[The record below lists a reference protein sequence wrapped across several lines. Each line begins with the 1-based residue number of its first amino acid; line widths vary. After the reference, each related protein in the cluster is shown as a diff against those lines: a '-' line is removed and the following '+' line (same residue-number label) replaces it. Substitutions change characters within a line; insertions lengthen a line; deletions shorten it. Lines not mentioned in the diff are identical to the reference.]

1 MLTCKLCGTQLGKKN
16 LRRDGSLL
24 CPICGQIYWKAA
36 VERAYKSADDSEHRA
51 EIRKLAYNRESR
63 KSTEWMASRIQEALI
78 A

>member
-1 MLTCKLCGTQLGKKN
+1 MLTCKLCGTQLGKKS

-24 CPICGQIYWKAA
+24 CPVCGQIYWKAA

-51 EIRKLAYNRESR
+51 EIRKMAYNRESR

>member
-24 CPICGQIYWKAA
+24 CPVCGQIYWKAA
-36 VERAYKSADDSEHRA
+36 VERASKSDDDLEHRA
-51 EIRKLAYNRESR
+51 EIRKLAYYRESR
-63 KSTEWMASRIQEALI
+63 KSTEWMALRIQEALI

>member
-24 CPICGQIYWKAA
+24 CPVCGQIYWKSA
-36 VERAYKSADDSEHRA
+36 VERASQSADDMEQRA
-51 EIRKLAYNRESR
+51 EIRKLAYYRESR
-63 KSTEWMASRIQEALI
+63 KSTEWMALRIQEALI

>member
-1 MLTCKLCGTQLGKKN
+1 MLTCKLCGTQLGKKH

-24 CPICGQIYWKAA
+24 CPVCGQIYWKSA
-36 VERAYKSADDSEHRA
+36 VERASQSADDMEQRA

-63 KSTEWMASRIQEALI
+63 KSTEWMILRIQEALI